1 MSCAAT
7 LSAAKDSTNAAASGA
22 SAATS
27 VGVVVSGGSTVTA
40 GVGNGGSGGG
50 GAGGVAA
57 NSAAA
62 VARRFSMEGVGARVI
77 RGPDWKWNKQVINTK
92 TFAHKI
98 NVQELVHQ
106 LSQIELN
113 MRPRVRV
120 SNRKQY
126 VL

>member
-27 VGVVVSGGSTVTA
+27 VGVVVSGGSTVA
-40 GVGNGGSGGG
+40 GNGGSGGSG
-50 GAGGVAA
+50 NGTGGVAA

-77 RGPDWKWNKQVINTK
+77 RGPDWKWNKQVITDK
-92 TFAHKI
+92 TRQARQQAQKKFTRTRNCSSIVI
-98 NVQELVHQ
+98 NL
-106 LSQIELN
+106 I
-113 MRPRVRV
+113 
-120 SNRKQY
+120 K
-126 VL
+126 

>member
-27 VGVVVSGGSTVTA
+27 VGVVVSGGSTVAA
-40 GVGNGGSGGG
+40 GVGNGGSGGSG
-50 GAGGVAA
+50 NGTGGVAA

-77 RGPDWKWNKQVINTK
+77 RGPDWKWNKQVITDK
-92 TFAHKI
+92 TIHKPD
-98 NVQELVHQ
+98 NKHKRNSQEQEIAHQ
-106 LSQIELN
+106 LSQI
-113 MRPRVRV
+113 
-120 SNRKQY
+120 
-126 VL
+126 

>member
-27 VGVVVSGGSTVTA
+27 VGVVVSGGSTVAA
-40 GVGNGGSGGG
+40 GVGNGGSGGSG
-50 GAGGVAA
+50 NGTGGVAA

-77 RGPDWKWNKQVINTK
+77 RGPDWKWNKQVITDK
-92 TFAHKI
+92 TRQARQQAQKKFTRTRNCSSIVTNLIK
-98 NVQELVHQ
+98 
-106 LSQIELN
+106 QIG
-113 MRPRVRV
+113 
-120 SNRKQY
+120 
-126 VL
+126 